1 MMAWSGYMLTVPQAD
16 AQGKAIWL
24 GTTDAAGFYAR
35 LGYKVVGETTI
46 AGDNPKWEGGPIA
59 IRVVSAT

>member
-1 MMAWSGYMLTVPQAD
+1 MTVPQAD

>member
-1 MMAWSGYMLTVPQAD
+1 MLTVPQAD

-24 GTTDAAGFYAR
+24 GTTDAAAFYAR